1 MEYHNISTI
10 QKTTNWHID
19 LNYIETITFNCQGQE
34 VSFTPDQLINLLTRA
49 KFLTDHLDDIMD
61 LVAHRDQILKDTKSL
76 KMFWGS

>member
-1 MEYHNISTI
+1 MECHNISTI
-10 QKTTNWHID
+10 QKNNW
-19 LNYIETITFNCQGQE
+19 YINLDGSETITFNYEGQE
-34 VSFTPDQLINLLTRA
+34 VSFTPNQLIDLLTRA